1 MKYFDITCEQDEEML
16 DVEYEFLTP
25 REVMNLLCIG
35 KSTFYRLVNS
45 GELPA
50 FRICKLWRVK
60 RSYLKRFANH

>member
-50 FRICKLWRVK
+50 FRIGKLWRVK
-60 RSYLKRFANH
+60 RSDLKKFANH

>member
-35 KSTFYRLVNS
+35 KSTFYRLVHS

-50 FRICKLWRVK
+50 FRIGKLWRVK
-60 RSYLKRFANH
+60 RSDLKRFANH

>member
-1 MKYFDITCEQDEEML
+1 MKYFDITCEQDEEMF

-35 KSTFYRLVNS
+35 KSTFYRLVHS

-50 FRICKLWRVK
+50 FRIGKLWRVK
-60 RSYLKRFANH
+60 RSDLKRFANH